1 MFDIFKNK
9 KILITGHTGFKGT
22 WLCNILYHYNA
33 ELHGYSLNASQ
44 FSLYSLLNA
53 NKLMTSECI
62 SDILNFDYL
71 KTYINTIK
79 PDIIFHLAA
88 QPLVRK
94 SYTQSKYTFD
104 VNAIGTANVL
114 ECLKNY
120 KKPCCVICITT
131 DKVYINNELGIPFK
145 EDDPLGGYDP
155 YSASKAAAE
164 IVIDS
169 YKKSFY
175 NPKNFNIKHK
185 IQVASARAG
194 NVIGGGDFADDR
206 IIPDIVRSI
215 QSSTSINIRNPYA
228 IRPWQHVIEPLFGY
242 IGLAA
247 NMMHNPNN
255 CEMWSSA
262 WNFGPNETSFKN
274 VEHIVKTMIDLFGI
288 GSYEILNDN
297 NELHEAGV
305 LKLDSNKAKTHL
317 NWISKWNVDI
327 ALHKTYEIYNAIIN
341 NASSNELNEL
351 MIKQIKEYE
360 QQ

>member
-1 MFDIFKNK
+1 MRNYFNSRKV
-9 KILITGHTGFKGT
+9 LITGHTGFKGV
-22 WLCNILYHYNA
+22 WLCKILNYLNA
-33 ELHGYSLNASQ
+33 IIYGYSNEVKHK
-44 FSLYSLLNA
+44 SLYNYANVRKILN
-53 NKLMTSECI
+53 NECI
-62 SDILNFDYL
+62 DDILNYNAL
-71 KTYINTIK
+71 YTYINNVS
-79 PDIIFHLAA
+79 PDVIFHLAA
-88 QPLVRK
+88 QPLVRQ
-94 SYTQSKYTFD
+94 SYCESKYTFD

-242 IGLAA
+242 IDLAA

-297 NELHEAGV
+297 NELHEASV

-327 ALHKTYEIYNAIIN
+327 ALYKTYEIYNAIIN